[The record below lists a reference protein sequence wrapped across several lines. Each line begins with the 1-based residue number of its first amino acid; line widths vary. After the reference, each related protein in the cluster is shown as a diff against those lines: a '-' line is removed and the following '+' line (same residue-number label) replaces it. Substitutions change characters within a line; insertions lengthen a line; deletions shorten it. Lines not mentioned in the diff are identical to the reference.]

1 MRSDAIEYSIKSKNL
16 VKKYNTRDPFKIAK
30 YENINIMFEQL
41 GNLKGY
47 YRKILGQRFIVINS
61 QLDEFSQLIIISHEL
76 GHALLHTTKGIKFM
90 REHTLLYNSNLI
102 EKQADKFAA
111 ELIIYDDMNY
121 EQFLIENCLLDG
133 KIHKRLFELKYI
145 K

>member
-1 MRSDAIEYSIKSKNL
+1 MLLNIPLKVKNL
-16 VKKYNTRDPFKIAK
+16 VKKYNTRDPFKIAQ

-47 YRKILGQRFIVINS
+47 YRKILGRKFIVVNS
-61 QLDEFSQLIIISHEL
+61 EIDEFSQLIIISHEL
-76 GHALLHTTKGIKFM
+76 GHALLHSTKGIKFM
-90 REHTLLYNSNLI
+90 REHTLLYNSSII
-102 EKQADKFAA
+102 ELQADKFAA
-111 ELIIYDDMNY
+111 ELIIHDNMDY
-121 EQFLIENCLLDG
+121 EHFLIENCVLDE

>member
-1 MRSDAIEYSIKSKNL
+1 MLLNIPLKVKNL

-47 YRKILGQRFIVINS
+47 YRKILGRKFIVVNYEM
-61 QLDEFSQLIIISHEL
+61 DEFSQLIIVSHEL
-76 GHALLHTTKGIKFM
+76 GHALLHSTKGIKFM
-90 REHTLLYNSNLI
+90 REHTLLYNSSII
-102 EKQADKFAA
+102 EMQADKFAA
-111 ELIIYDDMNY
+111 ELIIHDNMNY
-121 EQFLIENCLLDG
+121 EHFLIENCILDE
-133 KIHKRLFELKYI
+133 KIHKMLFELKHT